1 MHQNGMRKEIGALL
15 IALGV
20 LLAILNLAQDS
31 GQQAGYGGVML
42 IGPVPVVFGS
52 SPELAL
58 GAAAMAA
65 ILMALSLLLMRRQ
78 I

>member
-1 MHQNGMRKEIGALL
+1 MRREIGSLL

-20 LLAILNLAQDS
+20 LLAIISLAQDS
-31 GQQAGYGGVML
+31 GKQAGYGGVIL
-42 IGPVPVVFGS
+42 VGPLPIVFGS

-58 GAAAMAA
+58 GAATMAA
-65 ILMALSLLLMRRQ
+65 ILMALSLLFLRRQ